1 MAAETYPIV
10 SCPEK
15 GTVLYPYRRIQRPR
29 TGRLEMFFVQHLK
42 NVMPENVQFLQ
53 DVCINVSESLPPY
66 YPDIAIMVE
75 GRPDIRIDVEI
86 DEPYTID
93 RKPIHY
99 ISCGDQYRDNLLNRH
114 GWTVV
119 RFAVQQIQ
127 GNAQACAE
135 FVGEEVRRHGGVSR
149 SEEWEV
155 RSEITPAGGNV
166 PLISRWTHGEA
177 LIMAAQGKC
186 YPEEVA
192 APSERM
198 SFSEEEKRSK
208 PLVKPLPRTEDMT
221 EKMASFTDAGV
232 YEQDKYIDFEPDEHI
247 YTYAGQERFLPVS
260 SLIAYFFEAFDALAA
275 AERKAAR
282 YHIPVE
288 ESLEQWDRIGSVAS
302 EVGTFVHLQT
312 ENYFQRGFFED
323 VCPFSYNGKTEEIS
337 VTREKHHFFQFIEDY
352 KIRPYRQEWPVFDRE
367 LNIAGTIDLICR
379 ESDGEFTIYDW
390 KRSGKVVNTQGAPI
404 VEGFGGKRGFNGI
417 NLPDTAF
424 YHYCIQQNL
433 YRYMLET
440 HYGIRVKAMNLVV
453 LCPDYDSYYVASVPK
468 MDEVI
473 QQIVSVCHEKDLG
486 HRLI

>member
-1 MAAETYPIV
+1 MASTYPIV
-10 SCPEK
+10 NRPEE
-15 GTVLYPYRRIQRPR
+15 GTVLYPYRRIQRVR
-29 TGRLEMFFVQHLK
+29 TGRLEAYFIQYIRK
-42 NVMPENVQFLQ
+42 VMPEQVQILQ

-66 YPDIAIMVE
+66 YPDITLLIN

-99 ISCGDQYRDNLLNRH
+99 LSCGDQYRDCLLNRH

-119 RFAVQQIQ
+119 RFAVTQIQ
-127 GNAQACAE
+127 RTPLECAE
-135 FVGEEVRRHGGVSR
+135 YLINLINPDTLITPTIVPAIPRWSR
-149 SEEWEV
+149 SEALKIAA
-155 RSEITPAGGNV
+155 R
-166 PLISRWTHGEA
+166 GE
-177 LIMAAQGKC
+177 Q
-186 YPEEVA
+186 YPEEV
-192 APSERM
+192 PSPTKLL
-198 SFSEEEKRSK
+198 SFSEEEKRCKS
-208 PLVKPLPRTEDMT
+208 LVKPLPRTGDMT
-221 EKMASFTDAGV
+221 EKMSTFTDAGV
-232 YEQDKYIDFEPDEHI
+232 YAQDQFIDFEPEEHI

-260 SLIAYFFEAFDALAA
+260 SLIAYFFEEFNALAA
-275 AERKAAR
+275 AERKYAR

-288 ESLEQWDRIGSVAS
+288 ESLDQWDRIGRMAS

-312 ENYFQRGFFED
+312 ENYFQRGFFENT
-323 VCPFSYNGKTEEIS
+323 CLFTYNGKTEEIS
-337 VTREKHHFFQFIEDY
+337 VEREKQHFLRFVEDY
-352 KIRPYRQEWPVFDRE
+352 RIQPYRQEWPVYDKE

-440 HYGIRVKAMNLVV
+440 YYGIHVKAMNLVV
-453 LCPDYDSYYVASVPK
+453 LCPDYPTYYIASVPK
-468 MDEVI
+468 MDDVI
-473 QQIVSVCHEKDLG
+473 RQIVSVCKEKDLG
-486 HRLI
+486 HRLLSC

>member
-42 NVMPENVQFLQ
+42 NVMPENVQILQ

-127 GNAQACAE
+127 GNVQACAE

-198 SFSEEEKRSK
+198 SFSEEEKRVY
-208 PLVKPLPRTEDMT
+208 LHFVVGEDLAPT
-221 EKMASFTDAGV
+221 LG
-232 YEQDKYIDFEPDEHI
+232 EHDLLLHGGGG
-247 YTYAGQERFLPVS
+247 AVAQEVHGL
-260 SLIAYFFEAFDALAA
+260 
-275 AERKAAR
+275 
-282 YHIPVE
+282 
-288 ESLEQWDRIGSVAS
+288 LEIG
-302 EVGTFVHLQT
+302 
-312 ENYFQRGFFED
+312 D
-323 VCPFSYNGKTEEIS
+323 
-337 VTREKHHFFQFIEDY
+337 
-352 KIRPYRQEWPVFDRE
+352 
-367 LNIAGTIDLICR
+367 
-379 ESDGEFTIYDW
+379 
-390 KRSGKVVNTQGAPI
+390 
-404 VEGFGGKRGFNGI
+404 
-417 NLPDTAF
+417 
-424 YHYCIQQNL
+424 
-433 YRYMLET
+433 
-440 HYGIRVKAMNLVV
+440 
-453 LCPDYDSYYVASVPK
+453 
-468 MDEVI
+468 
-473 QQIVSVCHEKDLG
+473 
-486 HRLI
+486 HRLDLVLIFCDFVFREFLGLCAKGETQQQ

>member
-1 MAAETYPIV
+1 MASTYPIV
-10 SCPEK
+10 NRPEE
-15 GTVLYPYRRIQRPR
+15 GTVLYPYRRIQRVR
-29 TGRLEMFFVQHLK
+29 TGRLEAYFIQYIRK
-42 NVMPENVQFLQ
+42 VMPEQVQILQ

-66 YPDIAIMVE
+66 YPDITLLIN

-99 ISCGDQYRDNLLNRH
+99 LSCGDQYRDCLLNRH

-119 RFAVQQIQ
+119 RFAVTQIQ
-127 GNAQACAE
+127 RTPLECAE
-135 FVGEEVRRHGGVSR
+135 YLINLINPDTLITPTIVPAIPRWSR
-149 SEEWEV
+149 SEALKIAA
-155 RSEITPAGGNV
+155 R
-166 PLISRWTHGEA
+166 GE
-177 LIMAAQGKC
+177 Q
-186 YPEEVA
+186 YPEEV
-192 APSERM
+192 PSPTKLL
-198 SFSEEEKRSK
+198 SFSEGEKRCKS
-208 PLVKPLPRTEDMT
+208 LVKPLPRTGDMT
-221 EKMASFTDAGV
+221 EKMSTFTDAGV
-232 YEQDKYIDFEPDEHI
+232 YAQDQFIDFEPEEHI

-260 SLIAYFFEAFDALAA
+260 SLIAYFFEEFNALAA
-275 AERKAAR
+275 AERKYAR

-288 ESLEQWDRIGSVAS
+288 ESLEQWDRIGRIAS

-312 ENYFQRGFFED
+312 ENYFQRGFFENT
-323 VCPFSYNGKTEEIS
+323 CPFTYNGKTEEIS
-337 VTREKHHFFQFIEDY
+337 VEREKQHFLHFIEDY
-352 KIRPYRQEWPVFDRE
+352 RIRPYRQEWPVYDKE

-390 KRSGKVVNTQGAPI
+390 KRSGKVVNTLGAPI

-417 NLPDTAF
+417 NLPDTSF

-453 LCPDYDSYYVASVPK
+453 LCPDYSTYYVASVPK

-473 QQIVSVCHEKDLG
+473 QQIISVCQEKDLG
-486 HRLI
+486 HRLLSC